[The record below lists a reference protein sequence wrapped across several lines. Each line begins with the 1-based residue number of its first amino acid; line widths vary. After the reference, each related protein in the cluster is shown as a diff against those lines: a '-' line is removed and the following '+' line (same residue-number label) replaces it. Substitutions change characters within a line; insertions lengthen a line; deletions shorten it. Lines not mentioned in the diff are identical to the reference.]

1 MDTNHTSLT
10 MLLLEL
16 LLPASDPAGVHPA
29 WTKRIK
35 EYLIEHWDETSSLE
49 QLCKIAGVHPVTISK
64 NFTRYFHCTLGEY
77 LRKIKVE
84 KAISLIKSSRHTLEE
99 IGFICG
105 FQKKVILRES
115 LKSKPVFCP
124 VNTEGCNMINT

>member
-35 EYLIEHWDETSSLE
+35 EYLIEHWDETPSLE

-105 FQKKVILRES
+105 FAE
-115 LKSKPVFCP
+115 KSHFTRVFKEQTGFLP
-124 VNTEGCNMINT
+124 GEYRRL